1 MIVVSDE
8 HYQSSIQKLVQAKAL
23 PTRGPPPEVAAM
35 VPNMKTVREEL
46 DAGYR
51 NLDQSTTWF

>member
-8 HYQSSIQKLVQAKAL
+8 HYQSSIRKLVLAKFHKAL
-23 PTRGPPPEVAAM
+23 PTRGPPPELAAI
-35 VPNMKTVREEL
+35 VPHMKKAREEL

-51 NLDQSTTWF
+51 NLD